1 MKTNENEIELEYQ
14 NFRAIGKDKKVYTEK
29 DFQIN
34 GKKPKIVVSKVVS
47 TKMIRNFIE
56 TDESKINKFLSNLSE
71 VDFENLDNAIQKLK
85 SEIEKKPKYEKADK
99 LMEDWVKSLVIWKSK
114 LEEIQEYYESKEYKK
129 DNSFVVL
136 YGRRRVGKTTLI
148 KEFIKDKKAFYFFAD
163 KQNENLQIE
172 RFKNQVS
179 EYFKDEFLKKIEI
192 KDWDTVFDYL
202 LTKISN
208 EKFILVIDEF
218 QYLYMINKDFSS
230 IFQRIYDEKL
240 KDKNIM
246 IILCGSL
253 ISMMYSETLA
263 YESPLYGR
271 RTAQIKL
278 QAIKFKYY
286 NEFFKDKSTQELIE
300 LYSITGGVPKYILS
314 LDRDK
319 SALYNIENNI
329 FDKNNYLYSEPKFLL
344 QEEVNDLS
352 RYFSIL
358 NAISIG
364 HTKMS
369 AISSYLQIN
378 AGGLSPYISKLIDL
392 DILEKESPITENIEN
407 TKKVL
412 YKIKDNYLKFWFS
425 YVYPY
430 QSYLEIENLTYIK
443 NKIENEFD
451 LYVSKIYEDL
461 ARESIWENINF
472 PLFKVGR
479 WWDKNTEIDIV
490 GLGENNKIVFGE
502 CKYSNKQVGLNVL
515 NELKEKSKKVI
526 WNNNKREEY
535 YILFSKSGFSQDL
548 IELAKKER
556 NILLK
561 ELL

>member
-1 MKTNENEIELEYQ
+1 MLRGDTINFINREKELETL
-14 NFRAIGKDKKVYTEK
+14 N
-29 DFQIN
+29 
-34 GKKPKIVVSKVVS
+34 
-47 TKMIRNFIE
+47 
-56 TDESKINKFLSNLSE
+56 
-71 VDFENLDNAIQKLK
+71 
-85 SEIEKKPKYEKADK
+85 
-99 LMEDWVKSLVIWKSK
+99 
-114 LEEIQEYYESKEYKK
+114 KEYKK

-136 YGRRRVGKTTLI
+136 YGRRRVGKTT
-148 KEFIKDKKAFYFFAD
+148 
-163 KQNENLQIE
+163 
-172 RFKNQVS
+172 V
-179 EYFKDEFLKKIEI
+179 
-192 KDWDTVFDYL
+192 
-202 LTKISN
+202 
-208 EKFILVIDEF
+208 
-218 QYLYMINKDFSS
+218 
-230 IFQRIYDEKL
+230 FQRIYDEKL

-253 ISMMYSETLA
+253 ISMIYSETLA
-263 YESPLYGR
+263 YESSLYGR

-278 QAIKFKYY
+278 QPIKFKYY
-286 NEFFKDKSTQELIE
+286 NKFFNNKPIQDLIE
-300 LYSITGGVPKYILS
+300 LYSITGGIPKYILS
-314 LDRDK
+314 LDGDK
-319 SALYNIENNI
+319 SALYNIKNNI

-392 DILEKESPITENIEN
+392 NILEKEAPITENIEN

-461 ARESIWENINF
+461 ARESIWENAPF
-472 PLFKVGR
+472 PLLKVGR
-479 WWDKNTEIDIV
+479 WWDKEIEIDIV

-502 CKYSNKQVGLNVL
+502 CKYSKKLIGLNIL

-526 WNNNKREEY
+526 WNNDKREEY
-535 YILFSKSGFSQDL
+535 YILFSKSGFSEDL
-548 IELAKKER
+548 IELAKNTS
-556 NILLK
+556 NIILK
-561 ELL
+561 KLV